1 MKDLSTSEK
10 KSVAAH
16 ELGHAL
22 GLGHNSDNT
31 SAVMTDAHY
40 FPTSLHQDDKAPTM
54 LRQSYIDGK
63 RQNAT
68 IITRGGNT
76 MKRVITV
83 GLSALLVFA
92 LVGCSS
98 TVIMETEKA
107 YDSIALSA
115 EVPTIYDDGS
125 FMVDVTNPAEIVGW
139 GDYVFVA
146 RVESELRTEYTNLRQ
161 NEDGTIT
168 GKPYTVYS
176 ITV

>member
-1 MKDLSTSEK
+1 
-10 KSVAAH
+10 
-16 ELGHAL
+16 
-22 GLGHNSDNT
+22 
-31 SAVMTDAHY
+31 
-40 FPTSLHQDDKAPTM
+40 
-54 LRQSYIDGK
+54 
-63 RQNAT
+63 
-68 IITRGGNT
+68 

-176 ITV
+176 ITVYLNHLIDF